1 MTLSLTLNPRP
12 AGIRGRFTKSPPRI
26 FRVMRE
32 YSLYIHIPFCKKKC
46 PYCGFYSLAGKDGLE
61 RVYVDILNEQIG
73 RLEEKISTIYIGGGT
88 PTVLRKNLLEKL
100 LRGLKRFTGD
110 DIEFTVEANPESLDE
125 EKLKLFLGAGVN
137 RVSIGAQSFNDDKLK
152 RLGRIHSAQEA
163 EDAVD
168 ISRKAGF
175 NNINI
180 DLIFGVWGETVSG
193 WRAELKKAARSPV
206 KHISCY
212 SLTYEENTALIAA
225 KNAGKV
231 LPLDEEVAADMYEHT
246 IDYLPRRGFGHY
258 EISNFAEK
266 GYRCRHNLNY
276 WNNDPYIGLGAS
288 AVSYLDGVR
297 KMNVPDVKGYI
308 EKVSKGEDPAASS
321 EKLSDI
327 DRAKE
332 TAAVKIRTKEGIDFG
347 WFAEKTGLDLR
358 GLEKDALPALV
369 AKGLI
374 EYKKK
379 NKHRFGT
386 RLTKKG
392 FLFSD
397 TVSSEL
403 L

>member
-1 MTLSLTLNPRP
+1 
-12 AGIRGRFTKSPPRI
+12 
-26 FRVMRE
+26 MRE